1 MKIISHLFSCIITIQ
16 HKAIIIFV
24 GIKNYDCI
32 IKKMADI
39 LQITEDIPV
48 DDSIYEYEYRE
59 YNPITG
65 TDLNRGSIVITI
77 ESQDIY
83 THPAESYLIVEGEL
97 IKGLRGVGGVLVRY
111 ADADL
116 ATLINNGIMYLFS
129 DVRFHLASH
138 EIEVVQNPGHASVM
152 LGMLKYPDDFN
163 KSQGLNQLWA
173 PDIKKGTAVL
183 ADNEGFKMRHEY
195 IIKSPNPK
203 GTFSFK
209 IPLKHFFGFCED
221 YKKILYGMQQKLTL
235 TRTGD
240 DNAIF
245 RADAA
250 DAAEINLKKI
260 SWFMPHVIPSDAYR
274 LQLNKIIERKE
285 KIPVGYRMLQCDN
298 IPVPSGAPFT
308 WRLGVKSSPDIPRF
322 IIVGFQTNKNNN
334 QRANPAI
341 FNHCQVR
348 NIYVTLNAK
357 RYPDIDYEENFLINK
372 HSRFYGDAATF
383 RKKFFNMDELIS
395 NPGINPVSYKDLFPL
410 FVFDVTKQSEKLKTS
425 VSDIHIKASFNGDNP
440 PADTIAYA
448 VIISDRLFH
457 FVSDGSKI
465 TNIV

>member
-1 MKIISHLFSCIITIQ
+1 
-16 HKAIIIFV
+16 
-24 GIKNYDCI
+24 
-32 IKKMADI
+32 MADI

-48 DDSIYEYEYRE
+48 DDSIYEYEYKE

-83 THPAESYLIVEGEL
+83 THPAESFLNIEGQLIKNNDNNYLINDE
-97 IKGLRGVGGVLVRY
+97 I
-111 ADADL
+111 
-116 ATLINNGIMYLFS
+116 TLINNGIMFLFS
-129 DVRFHLASH
+129 DVRYHLASH
-138 EIEVVQNPGHASVM
+138 EIEVLQNPGHASAM

-163 KSQGLNQLWA
+163 KSQGLNQGWA
-173 PDIKKGTAVL
+173 PDSGTGTPVS
-183 ADNEGFKMRHEY
+183 DENIGFKIRQNY
-195 IIKSPNPK
+195 IINMPEGNNNK

-209 IPLKHFFGFCED
+209 IPLKHFLGFCED
-221 YKKILYGMQQKLTL
+221 YKKILYGMQQRLTL
-235 TRTGD
+235 TRTGHN
-240 DNAIF
+240 NAILKGNAAAGGV
-245 RADAA
+245 ADNGKIRI
-250 DAAEINLKKI
+250 DKI

-274 LQLNKIIERKE
+274 LQLDKIIERKE

-298 IPVPSGAPFT
+298 IPVPAQIGTFT

-322 IIVGFQTNKNNN
+322 IIVGFQTNKNND
-334 QRANPAI
+334 QETNPAI
-341 FNHCQVR
+341 FDHCSVR

-357 RYPDIDYEENFLINK
+357 RYPDIDYENDFRINK
-372 HSRFYGDAATF
+372 FSRIYGDAAIF
-383 RKKFFNMDELIS
+383 RKKFYNMDELIS
-395 NPGINPVSYKDLFPL
+395 NSGINPENYKNLFPL

-425 VSDIHIKASFNGDNP
+425 VSDIHIKASFNRTPGVGGGTANP
-440 PADTIAYA
+440 PNNTIAYA